1 VSDTSELLDVVNA
14 TAVALHRHGIEYFVT
29 GSFASSVHGEFRAT
43 SDIDIVAALDV
54 KRLES
59 LLDELSSTCLIDL
72 DQAREARDIDGSF
85 NLIHLT
91 TYLEVDVFPCAS
103 AFDRE
108 AMRRAAAVQL
118 PGAGEPL
125 RVASLEDIVLSKS

>member
-1 VSDTSELLDVVNA
+1 MSDTSELLDVVNA